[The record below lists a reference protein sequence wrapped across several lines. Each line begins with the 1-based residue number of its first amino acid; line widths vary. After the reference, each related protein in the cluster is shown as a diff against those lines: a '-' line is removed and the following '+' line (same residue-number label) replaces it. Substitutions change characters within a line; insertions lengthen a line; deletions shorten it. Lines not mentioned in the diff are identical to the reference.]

1 MGRST
6 PQSQNKR
13 KREQLKQEKRRAKEV
28 KRAARK
34 AAKLVENPDL
44 PVV

>member
-13 KREQLKQEKRRAKEV
+13 KREQLKQEKRRAKEE

-34 AAKLVENPDL
+34 AAKQTENTDL
-44 PVV
+44 PVA

>member
-6 PQSQNKR
+6 PESQNKR
-13 KREQLKQEKRRAKEV
+13 KREHLKQEKRRAKEV

-34 AAKLVENPDL
+34 AAKQAGNADA
-44 PVV
+44 PVA